1 MAIPRN
7 SADFLTLIEKSEL
20 LDATQLKPYRDG
32 VGNAT
37 VKETAEM
44 LIRDGLLTVFQS
56 GLLFKGKWRNFFLGG
71 KYKVLEHLG
80 SGGMGTVFLCE
91 HRHMRRRV
99 AVKLLPPDQIEH
111 AGSLQRFMREA
122 QAVARMDHPNIVR
135 AYDINHDGNIHF
147 LVMEYVDGVS
157 LQQLVEVRGPLQVL
171 RSVNYVAQVAAGLQ
185 HAYESGLVHRDIK
198 PTNLVLDRTGIVK
211 ILDLGLAR
219 FTTSADNLT
228 QMLNSKTILGTAD
241 YLAPEQARDSNVDIR
256 SDIYSLGGLFYF
268 LLTGKPPFDGGNIA
282 QKLIWHQTKM
292 PTPLDTLRPDLP
304 KLLSAVI
311 TKMLDKDR
319 DNRHATPSDLIQSLA
334 PWIADVPPPTDEEL
348 PTYRYTQ
355 HRDVDT
361 NCRLSTASS
370 ISGISRAQLKAV
382 ASAADSLVGIKAKSS

>member
-1 MAIPRN
+1 MAIVQNP
-7 SADFLTLIEKSEL
+7 SDFLNLVEKAEL
-20 LDATQLKPYRDG
+20 LEPAQLKPYRERTAG
-32 VGNAT
+32 LT
-37 VKETAEM
+37 IKETAEM
-44 LIRDGLLTVFQS
+44 LVRDGMITGFQA
-56 GLLFKGKWRNFFLGG
+56 GLLLKGKWRNFFLGG

-99 AVKLLPPDQIEH
+99 AVKLLPPEQLQNQ
-111 AGSLQRFMREA
+111 GSLQRFMREA

-135 AYDINHDGNIHF
+135 AYDINHDGAVHF

-157 LQQLVEVRGPLQVL
+157 LQQLVETRGPLEVL
-171 RSVNYVAQVAAGLQ
+171 RSVNYVGQVAAGLQ

-198 PTNLVLDRTGIVK
+198 PNNLVIDRTGCVK

-219 FTTSADNLT
+219 FTANADNLT
-228 QMLNSKTILGTAD
+228 RMIDSKTILGTAD

-256 SDIYSLGGLFYF
+256 ADIYSMGALFYF

-292 PTPLDTLRPDLP
+292 PAPLDTVRPDVP
-304 KLLSAVI
+304 KPLAAIV
-311 TKMLDKDR
+311 TQMMDKDPNKR
-319 DNRHATPSDLIQSLA
+319 FATPVELINALS
-334 PWIADVPPPTDEEL
+334 PWIAEVPPPSPDEL
-348 PTYRYTQ
+348 PVYRYTH

-361 NCRLSTASS
+361 NCKLSTVST
-370 ISGISRAQLKAV
+370 ITGISRAQLKA
-382 ASAADSLVGIKAKSS
+382 AAAGITSDSLAAIKK